1 MTKTDYFQIPIN
13 KYVSTKNIGR
23 ALEEVA
29 EGLITVKND
38 EPKQVLFLFQK
49 VRMLYNESGGN
60 MKIEKFTRQS
70 NGQYKLN
77 LDNNTNIILH
87 EDLILKYEL
96 LIHKEIDEQMIDK
109 LLDEN
114 TSYIAYDLALNYLK
128 VKMRCQKEIREYL
141 RKKQVNETLIDNSIN
156 LLTKQ
161 GYLNDEIFT
170 KAFIHDKIYL
180 SNDGPYKIKEQL
192 LKLEIDEDIINS
204 NLNKFDKVLEIEKIN
219 KIINK
224 QVKINKNKSAF
235 ALKKKLTEYLVTLGY
250 TKELVINEVNK
261 VKFNDEELL
270 KKEYDKMYQKLSK
283 KYSGKELEY
292 KIKSKLYQKG
302 FYME

>member
-1 MTKTDYFQIPIN
+1 
-13 KYVSTKNIGR
+13 
-23 ALEEVA
+23 
-29 EGLITVKND
+29 
-38 EPKQVLFLFQK
+38 
-49 VRMLYNESGGN
+49 

-204 NLNKFDKVLEIEKIN
+204 NLNEFDKVLEIERIN